1 MGFWNW
7 LDWALAGIVLLS
19 VISAAA
25 QGFVRELISLATV
38 VAAVTVAALGYTRAA
53 LWFEDVAKS
62 HALALGM
69 GFLLLF
75 LGVLALGGVVSKL
88 AQHLVKVAGLRSIDR
103 VLGALFGVVR
113 GLLVNCVLVLVM
125 VAFAIK
131 PEAVSQS
138 TLAPYVLVGAR
149 FIAYGMPKDLKAEF
163 RLGVEKLR
171 QEFVQGEKKKT
182 KD

>member
-7 LDWALAGIVLLS
+7 LDWALTGIIFAS
-19 VISAAA
+19 VIMAAA

-38 VAAVTVAALGYTRAA
+38 VVGVVVAALGYTRAS
-53 LWFEDVAKS
+53 LWFEDLTKS

-69 GFLLLF
+69 GFLVLF
-75 LGVLALGGVVSKL
+75 LGVLALGGLVSKL
-88 AQHLVKVAGLRSIDR
+88 AQHLVKAAGLRSIDR
-103 VLGALFGVVR
+103 VLGALFGMVR
-113 GLLVNCVLVLVM
+113 GVLVNCILILVM

-149 FIAYGMPKDLKAEF
+149 VLAYGMPKDLKAEF
-163 RLGVEKLR
+163 QLGFGRLR
-171 QEFVQGEKKKT
+171 QAFVQGAKKT
-182 KD
+182 TKN